1 MRTSTVS
8 LALALVLTLATSSML
23 LASDRPSQQFATGGM
38 FAGDFVIHDITD
50 PLNGSPDTNAFDGT
64 QSCNIQFVMV
74 FDFIAEDLIAQ
85 LPNGHSQRIL
95 TTGPARVV
103 FLGDRNDCLQVMLA
117 KALNGP
123 IRFSIHVDSDGLA
136 TLEGFDF
143 SAASALHDFGFQ
155 CVSTEP
161 RDASPSLASV
171 SLDDGTVFLRRFATP
186 FGLTD
191 LATGTIRYALS
202 ENSPVAVEAKTFSAI
217 KAMYRGN

>member
-1 MRTSTVS
+1 MRTSTVT
-8 LALALVLTLATSSML
+8 LVLALVLTLATSSML

-74 FDFIAEDLIAQ
+74 FDFIAEDLVAQ

-95 TTGPARVV
+95 TTGPARVQ
-103 FLGDRNDCLQVMLA
+103 FLGDREDCLQIMLA

-123 IRFSIHVDSDGLA
+123 IQFSIHEDNNGIT

-143 SAASALHDFGFQ
+143 SSASAVHTFGFE
-155 CVSTEP
+155 CLGGVSTEP
-161 RDASPSLASV
+161 SGALP
-171 SLDDGTVFLRRFATP
+171 
-186 FGLTD
+186 GLTACRKTHRID
-191 LATGTIRYALS
+191 RDSLPKTW
-202 ENSPVAVEAKTFSAI
+202 SPVPLDPRFDVFVALQS
-217 KAMYRGN
+217 